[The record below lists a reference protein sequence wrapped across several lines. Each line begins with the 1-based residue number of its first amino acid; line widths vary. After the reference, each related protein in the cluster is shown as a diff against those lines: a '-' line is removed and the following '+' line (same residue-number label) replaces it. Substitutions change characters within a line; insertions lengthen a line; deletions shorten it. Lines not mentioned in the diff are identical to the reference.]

1 MRLPRNCKKGNALY
15 NLSMKWNKANESHK
29 LAGNLFALKQSLKEE
44 IMNGIGECIT
54 RECIICKKD
63 ANKNYQRYQDG

>member
-1 MRLPRNCKKGNALY
+1 
-15 NLSMKWNKANESHK
+15 MKWNKANESHK